1 MTRQGNRKGVE
12 RVLRYQFAD
21 VITSEDQLRSIL
33 GMPGSRA
40 VAKQLPA
47 LDRHSRNFISRSP
60 FAFISSAN
68 AAGRCDVSPKGDGPG
83 FVEVLDDHTLLIPDR
98 PGNRRGDTLSNILEN
113 PHLGMLFL
121 IPTVEETLRV
131 NGRAAIVRDAD
142 LMDRLTFRT
151 KTPQLAIAVEV
162 EEVYFHCAKAFKR
175 SGLWNPD
182 LWEGRGDL
190 PTLGQMLFDQ
200 VQPEGET
207 AESVDCA
214 IEEAYRTN
222 LY

>member
-1 MTRQGNRKGVE
+1 
-12 RVLRYQFAD
+12 VLRYQFSD
-21 VITSEDQLRSIL
+21 VITTEEDLRSVL
-33 GMPGSRA
+33 GLPGSRA
-40 VAKQLPA
+40 VEKQLA
-47 LDRHSRNFISRSP
+47 VLDKHARSFIGRSP
-60 FAFISSAN
+60 FALVSSSN

-83 FVEVLDDHTLLIPDR
+83 FIEVLNDNTLLIPDR
-98 PGNRRGDTLSNILEN
+98 PGNKRGDTLSNILEN

-131 NGRAAIVRDAD
+131 NGRAAIVRDED
-142 LMDRLTFRT
+142 LLERLSVKG
-151 KTPQLAIAVEV
+151 KTPQLAIAVDV

-182 LWEGRGDL
+182 LWDGRGDL

-200 VQPEGET
+200 LHPEGET
-207 AESVDCA
+207 VESVDRD
-214 IEEAYRTN
+214 IEEGYRTN